1 MSLEYSYILDTL
13 LHIIASVK
21 ITKRGHELYNYPRG
35 IYSESI
41 SFETLTSIYT
51 NISMIGINNL

>member
-1 MSLEYSYILDTL
+1 MSLVYSYILDTW

-21 ITKRGHELYNYPRG
+21 IKNRGYELYNNPLG

-41 SFETLTSIYT
+41 SFETLTNIYT
-51 NISMIGINNL
+51 NISMIGMQNS

>member
-1 MSLEYSYILDTL
+1 MSLVYSYILDTL

-21 ITKRGHELYNYPRG
+21 IKKRGHELYNYPQG

-41 SFETLTSIYT
+41 SFETLTNIYT
-51 NISMIGINNL
+51 NISMIGIHNS